1 MTFNFFKEGGLE
13 AGVDEAGRGSIIGRV
28 YAACVVWGRDIEYNP
43 LYKIDDSKKISAKKR
58 EALKEYIEKN
68 ALSYGIG
75 YCEPWEIDENNILV
89 CSHWAMA
96 EAIQN
101 ATKKIKPDYVLI
113 DGNSFSS
120 ICDFETHLVVGG
132 DAKYTSIGAASIL
145 AKTYHDE
152 HIKKLMEENPE
163 LKEYGLEKHM
173 GYGTKKHIEKID
185 ELGLSVYHR
194 KSYKCCFGKKN
205 YKMGNIWI

>member
-1 MTFNFFKEGGLE
+1 MSFSFYKDSGLE

-28 YAACVVWGRDIEYNP
+28 YAACVIWDRDLEYNNEF
-43 LYKIDDSKKISAKKR
+43 KIDDSKKLSIKKR
-58 EALKEYIEKN
+58 EKLREYIEKN
-68 ALSYGIG
+68 ALAYGIG

-89 CSHWAMA
+89 CAHWAMA

-101 ATKKIKPDYVLI
+101 ATKNIKPDYVLI

-152 HIKKLMEENPE
+152 HIMKLIEENPE
-163 LKEYGLEKHM
+163 LKEYGLDKHM
-173 GYGTKKHIEKID
+173 GYGTKKHLEKID
-185 ELGLSVYHR
+185 ELGLTQFHR

-205 YKMGNIWI
+205 YEMGNIW

>member
-1 MTFNFFKEGGLE
+1 MSFNFYKEEGIE

-28 YAACVVWGRDIEYNP
+28 YAACVLWGRDTKYNSEF
-43 LYKIDDSKKISAKKR
+43 KIDDSKKISAKKR
-58 EALKEYIEKN
+58 EILRQYIEEN

-75 YCEPWEIDENNILV
+75 YCEPWEIDENNILI

-101 ATKKIKPDYVLI
+101 ATKKIKPDYVCI

-120 ICDFETHLVVGG
+120 ICNYETHLIVGG

-145 AKTYHDE
+145 AKFYHDL
-152 HIKKLMEENPE
+152 HIKNLVLENPE

-173 GYGTKKHIEKID
+173 GYGTKYHLDKIN
-185 ELGLSVYHR
+185 ELGLSPYHR
-194 KSYKCCFGKKN
+194 KSYKCCSNKIN
-205 YKMGNIWI
+205 NSINIWI